1 MYKVFIDGREGTTG
15 LRIDSMLEDRKDIE
29 ILPIS
34 TELRKDE
41 AERGRLMNMA
51 DVVFLCLPDTAARE
65 AVKLVTNPNTR
76 IIDASTAHRTADN
89 WAYGFAE
96 LSAEHR
102 KKIETC
108 QYISNPG
115 CHATGFISLV
125 YPLVKMG
132 ILPSDA
138 YLTCHSIT
146 GYTGGGKKMIAQY
159 EADERDFALFSPR
172 QYGLGLNHKH
182 LPEMKKQSCI
192 DHEPIFNP
200 VVADFPR
207 GMATTVPLHLGQLA
221 KKLTADEIRKAYEEF
236 YTGQQLIQIMPEG
249 EPEGGFLEANAVVDS
264 NLLQIFVFGSGERL
278 EVVSRFDNLGKG
290 ASGAAVQNM
299 NICLGLDETIGL

>member
-192 DHEPIFNP
+192 DHDPIFNP